1 MCGHVYLKYIF
12 LCTYYKQYVYS
23 VTIVCLPENNFIFLI
38 SKKSPFPPKFP
49 SILKYGLTD
58 HHTIKCPTYVT
69 LDVCMGLSHGRQ
81 PLMTPKQ
88 RKIRQKPLVMF
99 QTK

>member
-23 VTIVCLPENNFIFLI
+23 VTVVCLPVNNLFFWLVKI
-38 SKKSPFPPKFP
+38 PFPPKFP

-58 HHTIKCPTYVT
+58 HHTIKCPAYVA

-81 PLMTPKQ
+81 PLLTPKR